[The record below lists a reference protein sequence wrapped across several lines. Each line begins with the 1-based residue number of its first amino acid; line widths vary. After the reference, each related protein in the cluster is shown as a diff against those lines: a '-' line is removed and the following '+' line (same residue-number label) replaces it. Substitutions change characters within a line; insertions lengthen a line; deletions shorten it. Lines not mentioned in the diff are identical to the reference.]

1 MSYRN
6 DPYDPKQAVLLAPE
20 ALEAAVLDAEK
31 AFNEAADLDALG
43 TLKPVHLGDRSPV
56 SLARREI
63 GSLPPAAK
71 SDAGKRVNLARQ
83 SIQRYFDSRVAELQL
98 ERAAR
103 VLVEERVDVTLP
115 WDRRPRGARHPLT
128 TLMEHMSDLFVG
140 MGYEV
145 VEGPELE
152 LEWVNF
158 DALNIGPDNAVRGAM
173 DTFYVD
179 LPGLVLR
186 THTSPGQ
193 VRSMLTRQPPIY
205 VVAPGRAYRSD
216 ELDATHSPVFHQIEG
231 LVVDEGITM
240 AHLRGTLDHFAQ
252 AMFGTEAR
260 TRWRPHYFPFTEPSA
275 EFDVWFAQHRDGPQW
290 VEWGGCGMVNPRVLT
305 ACGIDPSRYSGFAFG
320 MGVERTLMFRN
331 GVSDMREM
339 VEGDV
344 RFARQF
350 GMEV

>member
-6 DPYDPKQAVLLAPE
+6 DPYDPKQAALLDPE
-20 ALEAAVLDAEK
+20 ALDAAVAEAEK
-31 AFNEAADLDALG
+31 AFAGASDLDALG
-43 TLKPVHLGDRSPV
+43 ALKPAHLGDRSPV

-71 SDAGKRVNLARQ
+71 SDAGKRVNVARQ
-83 SIQRYFDSRVAELQL
+83 SIQAAFDARHAELER
-98 ERAAR
+98 ERAER
-103 VLVEERVDVTLP
+103 MLVEERVDVTLP

-128 TLMEHMSDLFVG
+128 TLMEHMADLFVG

-145 VEGPELE
+145 AEGPELE
-152 LEWVNF
+152 LEWANF
-158 DALNIGPDNAVRGAM
+158 DALNIGPDNPVRGAM
-173 DTFYVD
+173 DTFYLD
-179 LPGLVLR
+179 LPGLVMR
-186 THTSPGQ
+186 THTSPAQ
-193 VRSMLTRQPPIY
+193 VRSMLTRKPPIY
-205 VVAPGRAYRSD
+205 IVCPGRAYRTD

-231 LVVDEGITM
+231 LVIDEGITM
-240 AHLRGTLDHFAQ
+240 AHLRGTLDHFAR
-252 AMFGTEAR
+252 AMFGPDAQ

-275 EFDVWFAQHRDGPQW
+275 EFDVWFAQHRDGPRW

-305 ACGIDPSRYSGFAFG
+305 ACGIDPERYSGFAFG

-344 RFARQF
+344 RFARQY